1 MIELTL
7 FQYYV
12 LIYLLAGTVVG
23 FVLESLVRGIGED
36 GVNMKERI
44 SLIVLW
50 PIMLFI
56 FIANFIKGLFN

>member
-12 LIYLLAGTVVG
+12 LICLLAGTVVG